1 MAQEQKGR
9 GRPKFHWWLAEQCY
23 VLVDEVE
30 RQNKPI
36 TRRQAIY
43 KFLEGPKFANL
54 VNCHEL
60 VLEVS
65 RLRASYCLQYQFNIV
80 RSTLVRTQGSRKNN
94 ETQMMLYKV
103 YIMVESRTISC

>member
-1 MAQEQKGR
+1 MV
-9 GRPKFHWWLAEQCY
+9 Y
-23 VLVDEVE
+23 VYD
-30 RQNKPI
+30 I
-36 TRRQAIY
+36 T
-43 KFLEGPKFANL
+43 PKFANL

-65 RLRASYCLQYQFNIV
+65 RLRASYCLQYHFNIV

-94 ETQMMLYKV
+94 ETQMMLYKM

>member
-1 MAQEQKGR
+1 MVY
-9 GRPKFHWWLAEQCY
+9 LY
-23 VLVDEVE
+23 D
-30 RQNKPI
+30 N
-36 TRRQAIY
+36 T
-43 KFLEGPKFANL
+43 PKFANL